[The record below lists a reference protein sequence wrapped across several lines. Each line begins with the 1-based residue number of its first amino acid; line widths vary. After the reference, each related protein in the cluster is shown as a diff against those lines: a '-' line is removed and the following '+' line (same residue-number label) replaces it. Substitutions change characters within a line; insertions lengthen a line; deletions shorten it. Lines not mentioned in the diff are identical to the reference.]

1 MSAQDARVLAC
12 RAGGERLTLPA
23 VALEGIQPCVPLTRV
38 PRAPEW
44 LLGMASLRGAPVPV
58 VSLARLL
65 GREEAPPGRAA
76 RLVLLRGGTPLALSV
91 EAVLGLADGEAP
103 LDLAALLARAVM
115 PRAQQEPVLATPAM
129 PVRAVA
135 EDATLALL
143 GCRAGGQDF
152 AVPLE
157 AVETVLRLPPGF
169 APLLGLG
176 AAALGV
182 VPYRGQALPLLA
194 LDALLG
200 RGVAAPGPGA
210 RILVLRQGMAR
221 AGLVVEAVRGILAV
235 PEPAVEPVP
244 PLLLRGLRRNGE
256 GQGGEGEQG
265 EGRGRIAAIARLEEG
280 RRLLPILAPASL
292 LEGAA
297 PAPAPETG
305 QEAAPAALEEG
316 GRVLLLRLEEQDYA
330 LPLAAVAELA
340 PAPAALPRLPQAPEG
355 LAGVMTLR
363 GEPLPVLD
371 LRRLLGL
378 PAAARVGRVVVV
390 AWLEGLRVALMVDA
404 VTGLRRLPGAART
417 PVPVPVPHAAA
428 GAAPLVEGAAG
439 LPGGAGMALLLS
451 PVGLLGEAGS
461 ALRATLAAAGA
472 ARAAQLARAR
482 AAVESAP

>member
-1 MSAQDARVLAC
+1 MSAQGVRVLAC
-12 RAGGERLTLPA
+12 RAGGGRLALPA
-23 VALEGIQPCVPLTRV
+23 AALEGIQPCVPLTRV

-65 GREEAPPGRAA
+65 GREEAPPGPAA
-76 RLVLLRGGTPLALSV
+76 RLVLLRGATPRALSV

-103 LDLAALLARAVM
+103 LDLPALLAHARM
-115 PRAQQEPVLATPAM
+115 PPARQAPTPATLAA
-129 PVRAVA
+129 PAPAVA

-152 AVPLE
+152 ALPLE

-169 APLLGLG
+169 APLPGLG

-182 VPYRGQALPLLA
+182 MPHRGQVLPLLA
-194 LDALLG
+194 LAALLG
-200 RGVAAPGPGA
+200 HGAAVPARGA
-210 RILVLRQGMAR
+210 RVLVLRQGQAR
-221 AGLVVEAVRGILAV
+221 AGLLVEAVRGILAV
-235 PEPAVEPVP
+235 PEAAVEPLP
-244 PLLLRGLRRNGE
+244 PLLLRGM
-256 GQGGEGEQG
+256 GGEGE
-265 EGRGRIAAIARLEEG
+265 GRVAAIARLEEG

-297 PAPAPETG
+297 PAPAPAAG
-305 QEAAPAALEEG
+305 QETAATAVAEEG
-316 GRVLLLRLEEQDYA
+316 ERALLLRLEEQDYA

-340 PAPAALPRLPQAPEG
+340 RAPAALPRLPQAPEG

-378 PAAARVGRVVVV
+378 PAAAREGRVVVV
-390 AWLEGLRVALMVDA
+390 AWLEGLRVALMADA

-417 PVPVPVPHAAA
+417 PVP
-428 GAAPLVEGAAG
+428 APLVEGAAG
-439 LPGGAGMALLLS
+439 LPGGAGLALLLS
-451 PVGLLGEAGS
+451 PAALLGEAGS
-461 ALRATLAAAGA
+461 ALRAALAAAGA
-472 ARAAQLARAR
+472 ARAARLAAAR
-482 AAVESAP
+482 AAAEDAP